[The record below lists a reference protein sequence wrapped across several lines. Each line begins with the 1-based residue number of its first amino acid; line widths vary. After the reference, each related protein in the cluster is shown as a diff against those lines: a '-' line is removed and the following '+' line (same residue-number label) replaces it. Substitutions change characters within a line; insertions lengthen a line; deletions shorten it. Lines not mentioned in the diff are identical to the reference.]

1 VDNSKHIQLIKYQT
15 IKTLHTM
22 KRRFTILAAAF
33 TLLAFLAIPMGMRGQ
48 TRTEVVTYTLDGTIT
63 NTGNVNSNYA
73 SESDITQ
80 DGINWKVTAN
90 TTIDPW
96 RFGGKNLDGI
106 DRPMYSTNPIADN
119 VTKVVITN
127 GTATITVNSMTLIV
141 SSNADFSNP
150 TSTIVG
156 EWAASSTTTFERP
169 EGANWTNQ
177 YYKLVYN
184 VTNTTG
190 SNKYAQFVAADFY
203 KEMDASAPS
212 INADDVEIAFDATS
226 GAIAYTIDNPAGGT
240 LTANTT
246 SDWLTLGTAGTTT
259 VPFTCIA
266 NSTAVARTATVT
278 LTYTYNTDQTVAK
291 NITVTQAANPNSPGS
306 QSNPYT
312 VAQARAA
319 IDAGT
324 GTQGVYAT
332 GIVSAIPTAYNSEYG
347 NVTFNMVDEEGDEV
361 FLQAYRCGG
370 EEAVN
375 VTIGDVV
382 VVYGNLTK
390 YGSTYEFGQ
399 GCQVVS
405 LEHSA
410 NPIIT
415 VANATVNVPAAGAE
429 GVLTVT
435 YSNIDAI
442 VANVYFCDA
451 ESEAASYDW
460 ITAEINDDDNI
471 EYNVSANDGVART
484 AYLKVRDGNVYS
496 NLVTINQEAYVA
508 PTYAELPFEFDG
520 GRDDIANTDGLYQE
534 GLDSDYG
541 SSPKL
546 KFNTTGDWLLL
557 QFQETPG
564 TLTFDI
570 KGNPSNGVWG
580 GTFKVQ
586 TSVDGETYTD
596 LGTYTDLTTTVQS
609 ESFNLSEDVRYI
621 KWIYTEKSSG
631 NVALGNIHLYELGG
645 GPVTEYDLTID
656 PFENLEIFTFVGGD
670 ENNPFEGAGTIQVT
684 VGDQV
689 MLSVTAVEGYVI
701 QSLMVD
707 GVEHVNDIA
716 DDETYTFTMPDHNVT
731 VSATAV
737 EDVPFEPATY
747 TLVTNT
753 EQLEIGVSSK
763 TYIIV
768 GKKTIDGVDSY
779 YAMGEQ
785 RNKNRGG
792 VAISVDGTTATVETA
807 EVHEFIIN
815 GTAWIGPDFDF
826 NNEDQ
831 GVDYSIYDTNE
842 ASQGYLYAASSTEN
856 VLKTE
861 AEPDENANWDITI
874 DENGQFSVVA
884 RGSNTHNVMQFNYNG
899 GNTLFS
905 CYASA
910 SQLPVYLY
918 VKEETS
924 TTVTQT
930 VELVEG
936 WNWFSTYIELEDPIE
951 LLEMLEE
958 GLGESGIQIESVVDG
973 VNMNAGDMW
982 VGDLMSIGLMNE
994 HMYMIEVTEAVTF
1007 ELQGP
1012 ATNPE
1017 AHPITIYPDDWSWIG
1032 YPCAEEVDVN
1042 VALADFPAEDGDM
1055 IESIDDGM
1063 IFYDSESGI
1072 WVGDFDTM
1080 IPGRGYMYLYN
1091 GSDEQTLVFR
1101 TEGEAK
1107 AKAKK

>member
-1 VDNSKHIQLIKYQT
+1 
-15 IKTLHTM
+15 M

-347 NVTFNMVDEEGDEV
+347 NVTFNVVDEEGDEV

-415 VANATVNVPAAGAE
+415 VANATVNAPAAGAE

-570 KGNPSNGVWG
+570 KGNPGGNPSVWA

-596 LGTYTDLTTTVQS
+596 LGTYTDLTTTVRS
-609 ESFNLSEDVRYI
+609 ESFNLNENVRYI
-621 KWIYTEKSSG
+621 KWIYAEKSSG

-670 ENNPFEGAGTIQVT
+670 ENDPFEGAGTIQVN

-689 MLSVTAVEGYVI
+689 MLSITANEGYII

-737 EDVPFEPATY
+737 EDVPPTPFEPVTY
-747 TLVTNT
+747 TLATT
-753 EQLEIGVSSK
+753 IESGK

-768 GKKTIDGVDSY
+768 GSKTIDEEAHY
-779 YAMGEQ
+779 YAMGAQ
-785 RNKNRGG
+785 RDNNRAG
-792 VAISVDGTTATVETA
+792 VVISVDGTTATVETA
-807 EVHEFIIN
+807 DVHEVVI
-815 GTAWIGPDFDF
+815 TALEEEGF
-826 NNEDQ
+826 
-831 GVDYSIYDTNE
+831 YSIYDG
-842 ASQGYLYAASSTEN
+842 GYLYAA
-856 VLKTE
+856 
-861 AEPDENANWDITI
+861 
-874 DENGQFSVVA
+874 
-884 RGSNTHNVMQFNYNG
+884 GSNKNYLRTQDSLDVNAKWSISIDTVSHIVADSSANRNVMQFNYNNG
-899 GNTLFS
+899 TPIFS
-905 CYASA
+905 CYGSD

-918 VKEETS
+918 VKDETQ

-930 VELVEG
+930 LALTAG
-936 WNWFSTYIELEDPIE
+936 TNWISTY
-951 LLEMLEE
+951 
-958 GLGESGIQIESVVDG
+958 VDITL
-973 VNMNAGDMW
+973 D
-982 VGDLMSIGLMNE
+982 DLKDALVAALPGTTMMIKAKDAYTTYNGSRWRGQLNTLDLAQ
-994 HMYMIEVTEAVTF
+994 MYMITVSSDCEITLEGEPVNPA
-1007 ELQGP
+1007 ELTINISNGP
-1012 ATNPE
+1012 N
-1017 AHPITIYPDDWSWIG
+1017 WIAF
-1032 YPCAEEVDVN
+1032 PFSESMT
-1042 VALADFPAEDGDM
+1042 VANAFADFSATSGDM
-1055 IESIDDGM
+1055 LKSMEQ
-1063 IFYDSESGI
+1063 Y
-1072 WVGDFDTM
+1072 TA
-1080 IPGRGYMYLYN
+1080 YN
-1091 GSDEQTLVFR
+1091 GSRWRGQLNTLVPGQGFIYNSVSSEVKPF
-1101 TEGEAK
+1101 TYPTNTK
-1107 AKAKK
+1107 